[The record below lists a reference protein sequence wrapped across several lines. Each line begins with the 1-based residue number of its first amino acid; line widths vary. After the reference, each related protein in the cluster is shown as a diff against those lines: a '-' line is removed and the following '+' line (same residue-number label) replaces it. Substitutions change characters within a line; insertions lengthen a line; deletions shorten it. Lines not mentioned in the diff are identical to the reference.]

1 MREIQFNQSHIWRNL
16 KACRLSEA
24 TIHICSTGQIF
35 GKSPANHPSRNV
47 CFFSKLVSFGSVW
60 DLFLVHSI
68 FLLCARVPFFC
79 YLLRYSLMYDFM
91 QPLKFCREKS
101 KKYIYKK
108 PENIEISFSLCLCII
123 NLEIYLKTLLSLT
136 QTPNRDINPRVL

>member
-1 MREIQFNQSHIWRNL
+1 MNKFLVALLVKAIMREIQFNQSHIWKNL

-101 KKYIYKK
+101 KKKK
-108 PENIEISFSLCLCII
+108 KNKKIKNLKISEFLFHCACAL
-123 NLEIYLKTLLSLT
+123 
-136 QTPNRDINPRVL
+136 